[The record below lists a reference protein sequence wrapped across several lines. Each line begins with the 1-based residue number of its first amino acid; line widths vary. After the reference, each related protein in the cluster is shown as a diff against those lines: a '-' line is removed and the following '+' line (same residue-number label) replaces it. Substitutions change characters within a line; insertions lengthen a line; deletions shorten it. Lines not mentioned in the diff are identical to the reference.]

1 MNTTLKK
8 IPVCKFNIINNN
20 FDINDLNLKIMKSTN
35 ILLLTTIIIISL
47 SSAVNAQ
54 PVVKPFDKTWYGFNA
69 KLGEQNYFLNSGR
82 VLDIDNDG
90 DSDVVGSRYFAG
102 FMGTANGF
110 VVLKNTGDGMLNSNP
125 VYYSSPN
132 SSDFVYSAKLNND
145 EFADIIV
152 SNTGNN
158 YAGNSISV
166 YLNLGNG
173 TFGSPSGYFVGG
185 GPVGIV
191 AEDFNGDN
199 KTDLA
204 VATYGS
210 FGAGNTVTI
219 LINNGDGTFA
229 GPVLY
234 PAGNSPM
241 KISAGK
247 INADNFTDLA
257 VANENGKVNVLI
269 NSGSGDFSSRTE
281 YTFILGGMSY
291 MPNVKV
297 SDIDN
302 DSDLDILYSNNA
314 LGSGNAPAIGLLR
327 NTGVIFSAPELIQTT
342 NFAAGIRDIETADLN
357 NDGWNDIITADA
369 NARATDGY
377 QILLSDGSGGFLPSY
392 RNNAGQNTEDVMVG
406 DMDNDGKIDIL
417 TSDSY
422 SMQFTVH
429 KNPGTGVFPVPST
442 FETGNSFSA
451 SVDFADIDGDL
462 DLDAVV
468 SASGRTATGVQVRY
482 LKNLGNGIFDAGTV
496 CSIRGGG
503 VQAKFRDLNGD
514 NKTDIVFA
522 TAINSPPYDFHFAIN
537 NGDGTFGAVQ
547 TKPLGSCGWY
557 DIDAADMDNDGD
569 NDVIVTEWLGCPGI
583 PESSRRIYICLN
595 NGSAVF
601 SQPIIKVV
609 SPQPAPIA
617 YGDFNGDSK
626 KDIITGSAGAIIEIS
641 MGTGSGDLMPPVS
654 YSIGDQGGAT
664 DIVAD
669 DFNMDGKLDI
679 ASSNFWEGTTMSVL
693 YGNGDGTFQTA
704 LILPSAY
711 SPDLLNVSG
720 VTSGDLDNDGDKDI
734 IVGNNASNSLSL
746 YYNNNGSFEYKM
758 RAGAFLSVF
767 SPVFADIDN
776 DGKGD
781 IGAVG
786 SLPPSGIGS
795 TLIFMKG
802 TNTGITSISGIN
814 VSNIPEKFS
823 LEQNFPNPFNP
834 STNLEFGISKLG
846 FVSLKVYDVAGKEI
860 RTLVNES
867 LSPGTYKYIFDGSGL
882 TSGIYFYTLKVNGYT
897 ETKRMVL
904 IK

>member
-1 MNTTLKK
+1 MK
-8 IPVCKFNIINNN
+8 IIKRIILIVLILT
-20 FDINDLNLKIMKSTN
+20 FTDLT
-35 ILLLTTIIIISL
+35 
-47 SSAVNAQ
+47 ANAQ
-54 PVVKPFDKTWYGFNA
+54 QTVKPFDKTWYGFNT
-69 KLGEQNYFLNSGR
+69 KLGDQNYFLNSGR
-82 VLDIDNDG
+82 LVDIDNDG

-102 FMGTANGF
+102 FMGTATGF
-110 VVLKNTGDGMLNSNP
+110 VVLKNTGSGNLNSTP
-125 VYYSSPN
+125 VYYPSPN
-132 SSDFVYSAKLNND
+132 SSDFVYSAMLNND
-145 EFADIIV
+145 DYPDIIV
-152 SNTGNN
+152 ANTGNN

-166 YLNLGNG
+166 YFNLGNG
-173 TFGSPSGYFVGG
+173 TFGSPAGYFTGG
-185 GPVGIV
+185 GPVGIA
-191 AEDFNGDN
+191 AEDFNGDS

-210 FGAGNTVTI
+210 FGAGNTVTL

-229 GPVLY
+229 DPILY

-247 INADNFTDLA
+247 INADNFIDLA

-269 NSGSGDFSSRTE
+269 NSGTGTFSSRTE
-281 YTFILGGMSY
+281 YAFTLSGMSY
-291 MPNVKV
+291 KPNVKLA
-297 SDIDN
+297 DIDN

-314 LGSGNAPAIGLLR
+314 LSAGNAPAIGLLR
-327 NTGVIFSAPELIQTT
+327 NSGLIFSPPELIQTT

-357 NDGWNDIITADA
+357 NDGWNDIITANA

-377 QILLSDGSGGFLPSY
+377 QVMLSDGSGGFLPSY
-392 RNNAGQNTEDVMVG
+392 RNNAGQNTEDVMTG
-406 DMDNDGKIDIL
+406 DMDNDGNTDVL
-417 TSDSY
+417 TADSY
-422 SMQFTVH
+422 SMQITVH
-429 KNPGTGVFPVPST
+429 KNPGSGILPVPAT

-482 LKNLGNGIFDAGTV
+482 MKNLGNGNFDGGTV

-514 NKTDIVFA
+514 SRPDILFA
-522 TAINSPPYDFHFAIN
+522 TAINSAPYDFHYAIN

-557 DIDAADMDNDGD
+557 DIDAADLDNDGD
-569 NDVIVTEWLGCPGI
+569 NDAIITEWLGCPGI
-583 PESSRRIYICLN
+583 SESSRRIYICLN

-601 SQPIIKVV
+601 SNPIIKVV

-617 YGDFNGDSK
+617 FGDFNADGN
-626 KDIITGSAGAIIEIS
+626 KDIITGSAGALIEIS
-641 MGTGSGDLMPPVS
+641 MGLGNGDLMPPVS
-654 YSIGDQGGAT
+654 YSVGEQGGAT
-664 DIVAD
+664 DIVVA
-669 DFNMDGKLDI
+669 DFNRDGKSDI
-679 ASSNFWEGTTMSVL
+679 ASSNFWEGTSMSVL

-720 VTSGDLDNDGDKDI
+720 ITAGDLDNDGDKDI

-746 YYNNNGSFEYKM
+746 YYNNNGAFEYKM

-786 SLPPSGIGS
+786 SLPPSGTGS

-802 TNTGITSISGIN
+802 NNTGATSISGFN
-814 VSNIPEKFS
+814 TSEIPEKFR
-823 LEQNFPNPFNP
+823 LEQNYPNPFNP
-834 STNLEFGISKLG
+834 VTNLEFGISDRG
-846 FVSLKVYDVAGKEI
+846 FVSLKIYDLLGKEVA
-860 RTLVNES
+860 TLVNAELNAGS
-867 LSPGTYKYIFDGSGL
+867 YKYNFDASNL
-882 TSGIYFYTLKVNGYT
+882 SSGIYFYKLSAKNFS
-897 ETKRMVL
+897 ETKRMIL
-904 IK
+904 LK

>member
-1 MNTTLKK
+1 MKNT
-8 IPVCKFNIINNN
+8 N
-20 FDINDLNLKIMKSTN
+20 
-35 ILLLTTIIIISL
+35 LLLLITIIFLSL
-47 SSAVNAQ
+47 YTSANAQ

-82 VLDIDNDG
+82 VVDIDNDG

-102 FMGTANGF
+102 FMGTATGF
-110 VVLKNTGDGMLNSNP
+110 VVLKNIGSGILNSNP
-125 VYYSSPN
+125 VYYPSPN

-145 EFADIIV
+145 DFPDIIV

-166 YLNLGNG
+166 YFNLGNG
-173 TFGSPSGYFVGG
+173 TFGNPTGYFTGG
-185 GPVGIV
+185 GPVGIA

-204 VATYGS
+204 IATYGS
-210 FGAGNTVTI
+210 FGAGNTVTL

-229 GPVLY
+229 NPILY

-247 INADNFTDLA
+247 INADNFIDLA

-269 NSGSGDFSSRTE
+269 NSGTGHFSNRTE
-281 YTFILGGMSY
+281 YIFTLSGMSY
-291 MPNVKV
+291 KPNVKLA
-297 SDIDN
+297 DIDN

-314 LGSGNAPAIGLLR
+314 LSTGNAPAIGLLR
-327 NTGVIFSAPELIQTT
+327 NNGVIFSPPELIQTT
-342 NFAAGIRDIETADLN
+342 NFAASIRDIETADLN

-377 QILLSDGSGGFLPSY
+377 QVMLSDGSGGFLPSY
-392 RNNAGQNTEDVMVG
+392 RNNAGQNTEDVMIG

-417 TSDSY
+417 TADSY
-422 SMQFTVH
+422 SMQITVH
-429 KNPGTGVFPVPST
+429 KNPGNGILPVPAT
-442 FETGNSFSA
+442 FETGNSVAA
-451 SVDFADIDGDL
+451 SVDYADIDGDQ

-468 SASGRTATGVQVRY
+468 SASGRTAVGVQVRY
-482 LKNLGNGIFDAGTV
+482 MKNLGNGTFDGGTV

-514 NKTDIVFA
+514 NKPDILFA
-522 TAINSPPYDFHFAIN
+522 TAINSAPYDFHYAIN

-557 DIDAADMDNDGD
+557 DIDATDLDNDGD
-569 NDVIVTEWLGCPGI
+569 NEVIITEWLGCPGI
-583 PESSRRIYICLN
+583 SESSRRIYICLN
-595 NGSAVF
+595 NGNAVF
-601 SQPIIKVV
+601 SNPIIKVV

-617 YGDFNGDSK
+617 YGDFNADGN
-626 KDIITGSAGAIIEIS
+626 KDIITGSAGALIEIS
-641 MGTGSGDLMPPVS
+641 MGIGNGDLMPPVS
-654 YSIGDQGGAT
+654 YSVGEQGGAT
-664 DIVAD
+664 DIVVA
-669 DFNMDGKLDI
+669 DFNRDGKSDI
-679 ASSNFWEGTTMSVL
+679 ASSNFWEGTSMSVL

-720 VTSGDLDNDGDKDI
+720 ITAGDLDNDGDKDI

-746 YYNNNGSFEYKM
+746 YYNNNGAFEYKM

-786 SLPPSGIGS
+786 SLPPSGTGS

-802 TNTGITSISGIN
+802 NNTGATSISGFN
-814 VSNIPEKFS
+814 ASEIPEKFR
-823 LEQNFPNPFNP
+823 LEQNYPNPFNP
-834 STNLEFGISKLG
+834 VTNLEFGISDMG
-846 FVSLKVYDVAGKEI
+846 FVSLKIYDLLGKEVATI
-860 RTLVNES
+860 VNAE
-867 LSPGTYKYIFDGSGL
+867 LKAGTYKYNFDASNL
-882 TSGIYFYTLKVNGYT
+882 SSGIYFYKLSSKNFS
-897 ETKRMVL
+897 ETKRMIL
-904 IK
+904 LK

>member
-1 MNTTLKK
+1 MKNK
-8 IPVCKFNIINNN
+8 ISV
-20 FDINDLNLKIMKSTN
+20 
-35 ILLLTTIIIISL
+35 ILAIVILTFLCLSL
-47 SSAVNAQ
+47 NAQ
-54 PVVKPFDKTWYGFNA
+54 SVLKPFDKTWYGFNA

-82 VLDIDNDG
+82 LADIDNDG
-90 DSDVVGSRYFAG
+90 DSDVVGSKYFAG

-110 VVLKNTGDGMLNSNP
+110 VLLKNSGGGMYNSAP
-125 VYYSSPN
+125 VYYPSSN
-132 SSDFVYSAKLNND
+132 SSNFVTTARLNND
-145 EFADIIV
+145 AYTDIIV

-158 YAGNSISV
+158 YSGNSVSV
-166 YLNLGNG
+166 YFNLGNG
-173 TFGSPSGYFVGG
+173 TFGSPASYFVGG
-185 GPVGIV
+185 GPVGIA

-210 FGAGNTVTI
+210 FGSGNTVTI

-234 PAGNSPM
+234 PAGNSPI
-241 KISAGK
+241 KVSAGK
-247 INADNFTDLA
+247 LNSDNYTDLA
-257 VANENGKVNVLI
+257 VANENGKVNILL
-269 NSGSGDFSSRTE
+269 NSGTGDFSIRTE

-291 MPNVKV
+291 LPNVLV

-302 DSDLDILYSNNA
+302 DSDPDVLYSNNA

-327 NTGVIFSAPELIQTT
+327 NTGVIFSSPELIQTT

-357 NDGWNDIITADA
+357 NDGWNDIITANA

-377 QILLSDGSGGFLPSY
+377 QVMLSDGTGGFHPSY

-406 DMDNDGKIDIL
+406 DMDNDGKTDIM
-417 TSDSY
+417 TADSY

-429 KNPGTGVFPVPST
+429 KNPGNGVFHVPAA

-482 LKNLGNGIFDAGTV
+482 MKNLGNGNFDGGTV

-514 NKTDIVFA
+514 NKPDILFA
-522 TAINSPPYDFHFAIN
+522 TAINSAPYDFHYAIN
-537 NGDGTFGAVQ
+537 NGNGTFGAVQ
-547 TKPLGSCGWY
+547 TKALGSCGWY
-557 DIDAADMDNDGD
+557 DIDAADLDNDGD
-569 NDVIVTEWLGCPGI
+569 NDVVVTEWLGCVGI
-583 PESSRRIYICLN
+583 TESSRRIYISLN

-601 SQPIIKVV
+601 ANPIIKIV

-617 YGDFNGDSK
+617 FGDFNLDGN

-641 MGTGSGDLMPPVS
+641 MGLGNGDIMPPVS
-654 YSIGDQGGAT
+654 YSVGEQGGAT
-664 DIVAD
+664 DIVAE
-669 DFNMDGKLDI
+669 DFNSDGKTDI

-693 YGNGDGTFQTA
+693 YGNGNGTFQPA
-704 LILPSAY
+704 VILPSAY

-720 VTSGDLDNDGDKDI
+720 ITAGDLDNDGDKDI

-746 YYNNNGSFEYKM
+746 YYNNNGVFEYRM
-758 RAGAFLSVF
+758 RAGAILSVF
-767 SPVFADIDN
+767 SPVFADIDH

-786 SLPPSGIGS
+786 SLPPSGTGS

-802 TNTGITSISGIN
+802 SNTGLTSVAGMNTFS
-814 VSNIPEKFS
+814 IPEKFT

-834 STNLEFGISKLG
+834 ATVIRYSMKVSGH
-846 FVSLKVYDVAGKEI
+846 VSLKVFNSAGKEI
-860 RTLVNES
+860 ASLVNEFRNAGMHEVKFEGS
-867 LSPGTYKYIFDGSGL
+867 DLS
-882 TSGIYFYTLKVNGYT
+882 SGIYFYKLSTGDISEVRK
-897 ETKRMVL
+897 MIL
-904 IK
+904 IR

>member
-1 MNTTLKK
+1 MKNT
-8 IPVCKFNIINNN
+8 N
-20 FDINDLNLKIMKSTN
+20 
-35 ILLLTTIIIISL
+35 LLLLITIIFLSL
-47 SSAVNAQ
+47 YTSANAQ

-82 VLDIDNDG
+82 VVDIDNDG

-102 FMGTANGF
+102 FMGTATGF
-110 VVLKNTGDGMLNSNP
+110 VVLKNIGSGILNSNP
-125 VYYSSPN
+125 VYYPSPN

-145 EFADIIV
+145 DFPDIIV

-166 YLNLGNG
+166 YFNLGNG
-173 TFGSPSGYFVGG
+173 TFGNPTGYFTGG
-185 GPVGIV
+185 GPVGIA
-191 AEDFNGDN
+191 AEDFNEDN

-204 VATYGS
+204 IATYGS
-210 FGAGNTVTI
+210 FGAGNTVTL

-229 GPVLY
+229 NPILY

-247 INADNFTDLA
+247 INADNFIDLA

-269 NSGSGDFSSRTE
+269 NSGTGHFSNRTE
-281 YTFILGGMSY
+281 YIFTLSGMSY
-291 MPNVKV
+291 KPNVKLA
-297 SDIDN
+297 DIDN

-314 LGSGNAPAIGLLR
+314 LSTGNAPAIGLLR
-327 NTGVIFSAPELIQTT
+327 NNGVIFSPPELIQTT
-342 NFAAGIRDIETADLN
+342 NFAASIRDIETADLN

-377 QILLSDGSGGFLPSY
+377 QVMLSDGSGGFLPSY
-392 RNNAGQNTEDVMVG
+392 RNNAGQNTEDVMIG

-417 TSDSY
+417 TADSY
-422 SMQFTVH
+422 SMQITVH
-429 KNPGTGVFPVPST
+429 KNPGNGILPVPAT
-442 FETGNSFSA
+442 FETGNSVAA
-451 SVDFADIDGDL
+451 SVDYADIDVDQ

-468 SASGRTATGVQVRY
+468 SASGRTAVGVQVRY
-482 LKNLGNGIFDAGTV
+482 MKNLGNGTFDGGTV

-514 NKTDIVFA
+514 NKPDILFA
-522 TAINSPPYDFHFAIN
+522 TAINSAPYDFHYAIN

-557 DIDAADMDNDGD
+557 DIDATDLDNDGD
-569 NDVIVTEWLGCPGI
+569 NEVIITEWLGCPGI
-583 PESSRRIYICLN
+583 SESSRRIYICLN
-595 NGSAVF
+595 NGNAVF
-601 SQPIIKVV
+601 SNPIIKVV

-617 YGDFNGDSK
+617 YGDFNADGN
-626 KDIITGSAGAIIEIS
+626 KDIITGSAGALIEIS
-641 MGTGSGDLMPPVS
+641 MGIGNGDLMPPVS
-654 YSIGDQGGAT
+654 YSVGEQGGAT
-664 DIVAD
+664 DIVVA
-669 DFNMDGKLDI
+669 DFNRDGKSDI
-679 ASSNFWEGTTMSVL
+679 ASSNFWEGTSMSVL

-720 VTSGDLDNDGDKDI
+720 ITAGDLDNDGDKDI

-746 YYNNNGSFEYKM
+746 YYNNNGAFEYKM

-786 SLPPSGIGS
+786 SLPPSGTGS

-802 TNTGITSISGIN
+802 NNTGATSISGFN
-814 VSNIPEKFS
+814 ASEIPEKFR
-823 LEQNFPNPFNP
+823 LEQNYPNPFNP
-834 STNLEFGISKLG
+834 VTNLEFGISDMG
-846 FVSLKVYDVAGKEI
+846 FVSLKIYDLLGKEVATI
-860 RTLVNES
+860 VNAE
-867 LSPGTYKYIFDGSGL
+867 LKAGTYKYNFDASNL
-882 TSGIYFYTLKVNGYT
+882 SSGIYFYKLSSKNFS
-897 ETKRMVL
+897 ETKRMIL
-904 IK
+904 LK